1 MKKLYG
7 TAVPIVTPFDD
18 EGNVDVPSL
27 ESLTEYIVGSG
38 LQCLYPCGTTGEM
51 CLLTQEE
58 RKLVVETVVKKT
70 AGRIPVFAQVGAM
83 TLKDTVELA
92 RHAVEAGCDGVGV
105 VTPIYFKLS
114 DRGLIDYY
122 TAVARSLPEDFPM
135 YLYGI
140 PQNAV
145 NDISVQVAE
154 EVAKACKNV
163 VGIKYSY
170 PDMTRL
176 QKFMLV
182 NDEQFS
188 VLVGPDHL
196 FQAVT
201 AVGGDGVVSGN
212 AMIIPEHYVKL
223 WEALQKGDQM
233 LALRLQRR
241 TNVLNGILC
250 EKNNISAYKVLLR
263 EMGIIRTAN
272 MRAPMEEMT
281 PEEEQKLLD
290 DMNRADYRRVLI

>member
-38 LQCLYPCGTTGEM
+38 LQCLYPRGTTGEM

-122 TAVARSLPEDFPM
+122 TTVARSLPEDFPM

-170 PDMTRL
+170 PNMTRL

-223 WEALQKGDQM
+223 WEALRKGDQM

>member
-223 WEALQKGDQM
+223 WEALRSDAGP
-233 LALRLQRR
+233 
-241 TNVLNGILC
+241 
-250 EKNNISAYKVLLR
+250 E
-263 EMGIIRTAN
+263 TA
-272 MRAPMEEMT
+272 EENQCT
-281 PEEEQKLLD
+281 E
-290 DMNRADYRRVLI
+290 RYFV

>member
-122 TAVARSLPEDFPM
+122 TTVARSLPEDFPM

-170 PDMTRL
+170 PNMTRL

-223 WEALQKGDQM
+223 WEALRKGDQM

>member
-170 PDMTRL
+170 PNMTRL

>member
-122 TAVARSLPEDFPM
+122 TTVARSLPEGFPM

-290 DMNRADYRRVLI
+290 DMNRADYKRVLI

>member
-122 TAVARSLPEDFPM
+122 TPVARSLPEDFPM

-170 PDMTRL
+170 PNMTRL

>member
-122 TAVARSLPEDFPM
+122 TTVARSLPEDFPM

-170 PDMTRL
+170 PNMTRL

>member
-7 TAVPIVTPFDD
+7 TAVPIVTPFAD

-58 RKLVVETVVKKT
+58 RKLVVETVVTKT

-122 TAVARSLPEDFPM
+122 TTVARSLPEDFPM

>member
-170 PDMTRL
+170 PNMTRL

-223 WEALQKGDQM
+223 WEALRKGDQM